1 MKTCR
6 KCGIAK
12 ELVDFEKAKQ
22 NKDGLN
28 GQCRVCVAERKKAYY
43 EANKEKITEKTK
55 AYYEANKEKIVEQKK
70 AYSEVYYEANK
81 EKIAEQTK
89 VYYEANKEKIAEQT
103 KVYYEANK
111 EKIVEQKKA
120 YNEANKEKIKAY
132 REANKEKMKA
142 YDKAYREANKE
153 EHIEELKQII
163 KPNTDEKWIYV
174 LQCGVYN
181 KIGISNDPLRRIP
194 ELEKKTGLEI
204 KLLYLAKANHGRT
217 IDTETIIHH
226 DLKHINIPIPY
237 KTKQVSREWFYGDL
251 SEMLEVISKYAEV
264 KKVL

>member
-1 MKTCR
+1 MKTCS
-6 KCGIAK
+6 KCGIEK
-12 ELVDFEKAKQ
+12 ELGDFGKDKR

-28 GQCRVCVAERKKAYY
+28 RQCRVCVAKGGKAYREANKEKGKAYREANKEKIKEKKKAYYEANKDKGNAQGKAYYKANKEKTKARQKAYY
-43 EANKEKITEKTK
+43 EANKEKMNAQQKAYNEANKDKIK
-55 AYYEANKEKIVEQKK
+55 AYYEANKEKMK
-70 AYSEVYYEANK
+70 AYYEA
-81 EKIAEQTK
+81 
-89 VYYEANKEKIAEQT
+89 YYKANK
-103 KVYYEANK
+103 V
-111 EKIVEQKKA
+111 
-120 YNEANKEKIKAY
+120 
-132 REANKEKMKA
+132 
-142 YDKAYREANKE
+142 

-163 KPNTDEKWIYV
+163 EPNTDDQWIYV

-194 ELEKKTGLEI
+194 ELEKKTGLGI
-204 KLLYLAKANHGRT
+204 KLLYLAKARHGRT
-217 IDTETIIHH
+217 VHTETIIHH